1 MNPPDRVVKTKV
13 PARVIAG
20 AVLISVFVIGFILV
34 AVFYSGA
41 GLSEARMRGTVV
53 SKEFR
58 PLPAPERQITIDRQG
73 GVNARTSEGEFIVTV
88 EVPQANGPART
99 FTVWLNDRARFESLK
114 VGDSFDVGP
123 YIVPSRE

>member
-20 AVLISVFVIGFILV
+20 AVLISVFVVGFVLV
-34 AVFYSGA
+34 AIFFSGA
-41 GLSEARMRGTVV
+41 GLVEARMRGTIV

-58 PLPAPERQITIDRQG
+58 PFTEPERQITIDRQG
-73 GVNARTSEGEFIVTV
+73 GVNARTAEGEFIVTV

-99 FTVWLNDRARFESLK
+99 FTVWLNDRARFDALK

-123 YIVPSRE
+123 YLVPSRE